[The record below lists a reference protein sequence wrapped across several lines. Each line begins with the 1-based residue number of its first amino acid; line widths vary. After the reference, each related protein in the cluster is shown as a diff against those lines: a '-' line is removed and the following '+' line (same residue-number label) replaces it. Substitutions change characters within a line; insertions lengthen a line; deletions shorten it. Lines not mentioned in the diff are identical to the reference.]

1 MTITQDRARCSAR
14 TSADDVLFVPCRR
27 ITGLGTDVLVTGH
40 LPDGTRTGIAFTS
53 TAGVSRAMGASQT
66 WVRLS
71 HGGLRSMLRAMA
83 VAHLQVDPDLVA
95 PNPHVV
101 PGERLQHPAETSAP
115 AAVAADVPAEAAA
128 DVPAGMPADPRAGER
143 LRSGATA

>member
-1 MTITQDRARCSAR
+1 MTITQDRARSSAR
-14 TSADDVLFVPCRR
+14 TSATSADDVLFVPCRR

-53 TAGVSRAMGASQT
+53 PTGVSRAMGASQT

-101 PGERLQHPAETSAP
+101 PGERQQHPADTSP
-115 AAVAADVPAEAAA
+115 PAEAPAEAPA
-128 DVPAGMPADPRAGER
+128 DVAADPRAGER